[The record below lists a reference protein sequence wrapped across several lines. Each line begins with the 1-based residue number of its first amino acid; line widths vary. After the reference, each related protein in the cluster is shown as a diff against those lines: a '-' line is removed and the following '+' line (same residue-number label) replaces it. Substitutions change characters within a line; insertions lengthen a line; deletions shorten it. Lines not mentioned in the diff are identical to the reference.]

1 MVPEIFIFDV
11 DGVLTTG
18 HFLYSSEGKSYKIFG
33 KDDSDGLSL
42 LKSQLPIKFV
52 SGDHRGFSISKK
64 RVEDMKF
71 DIELVST
78 NKRVDWIKENYD
90 INKVIYMG
98 DGIFDHFVFKE
109 VLYSIAPSNAHKF
122 AKDNSDFITSSS
134 GGNGAVAEACLHILA
149 KFFEAY
155 NPNNKLNKNT
165 KFSGEWQN

>member
-1 MVPEIFIFDV
+1 MIPEIFLIDV

-42 LKSQLPIKFV
+42 LNSKLPIKFI
-52 SGDHRGFSISKK
+52 SGDSKGFSISKK

-78 NKRVDWIKENYD
+78 IKRVSWIKENYN
-90 INKVIYMG
+90 IKKVIYMG
-98 DGIFDHFVFKE
+98 DGIFDHYVFKE

-122 AKDNSDFITSSS
+122 AKKYSDLVTSSS
-134 GGNGAVAEACLHILA
+134 GGNGAVAEACLHILE
-149 KFFEAY
+149 KYFDPY
-155 NPNNKLNKNT
+155 DPNTPLKK
-165 KFSGEWQN
+165 K